1 MLAKTLREHFA
12 EKFPHGLKNIEHEE
26 ISWTIQDWFSS
37 HGMEIVADDRKF
49 LEEIGEDV
57 DDYMEFDEEQESRIG
72 EVYDLVHELC
82 ELMISP
88 LPGRPLEEQKL
99 KTEDWI
105 QLTEDIARLL
115 DKAGYVVYFPTHCYN
130 ADGTEFISDMW
141 QR

>member
-12 EKFPHGLKNIEHEE
+12 EKFPNGLTNIEHEE
-26 ISWTIQDWFSS
+26 ISWAIQDWFSS

-88 LPGRPLEEQKL
+88 LPGRSLEEQKL

-105 QLTEDIARLL
+105 QITEDISRLL
-115 DKAGYVVYFPTHCYN
+115 NKAGYAVYFPTHCYN